1 LFPVPTP
8 TSIEHMYPME
18 QVVEATAA
26 LRSEVASAPF
36 ARTSTGALHELVAQW
51 CTAVDNLEAAGA
63 GLLAAWDAAGGWGLD
78 GARSPAAWLANT
90 AGLDRARVRMAV
102 ARKLADRAPK
112 VLAAVLDGRVSC
124 QHGAIVADSVP
135 EDLVAYFEPVE
146 DQIVEYAAELSA
158 RSFRQVMA
166 HWRSLADNLT
176 DTPPDERRHHQR
188 GLRSYE
194 TYNAMVAAD
203 GLWEPAVGHALF
215 TAVDQV
221 AEQLRR
227 TDEAEANTKAES
239 DPADGS
245 TPGAP
250 DRRRSISQRR
260 ADALALLVEAGAK
273 AFGACDNDPGGPRAR
288 VLVHTPWQVLAA
300 YQATHPSLRRNDQ
313 PCGNC
318 TSVTDGNGGES
329 GSGCEPGCRCD
340 QAAPG
345 NGDTTQGD
353 SGPIG
358 GGPTGGSVRDNQ
370 ELIAAVLA
378 GGWFPMAATLDRL
391 EHPIGGATLEM
402 LLCDSDI
409 ARLVLDAAGVPLD
422 MGRSIRLA
430 NADQRRALA
439 IRDGGCAFPD
449 CGLPARLC
457 DAHHIDP
464 WAPPGHGPTNI
475 DNLVLVC
482 AAHHRRLHRADKK
495 HRWRCRLDPAT
506 RRPQFLR
513 PDGTIH
519 HPTRPDR
526 PDRPKRFDTGAASA
540 PGCGETTGRTSTDC
554 RPASDLDRADR
565 DRVDRNRVD
574 RDRAPTLRV

>member
-1 LFPVPTP
+1 LFPVFIPA
-8 TSIEHMYPME
+8 SIEHMYPMDE
-18 QVVEATAA
+18 VVEATAA
-26 LRSEVASAPF
+26 LRCEVASAPF
-36 ARTSTGALHELVAQW
+36 AQTPTGALHELVAQW
-51 CTAVDNLEAAGA
+51 CAAVDHLEAAGA
-63 GLLAAWDAAGGWGLD
+63 GLLAAWDAAGGWELD
-78 GARSPAAWLANT
+78 GARSPASWLANT
-90 AGLDRARVRMAV
+90 AGLDRARARMAV

-112 VLAAVLDGRVSC
+112 VLAAVLDGKVSA
-124 QHGAIVADSVP
+124 QHAAIVAEVVP

-146 DQIVEYAAELSA
+146 NQIVDYAAELSA

-203 GLWEPAVGHALF
+203 GMWEPAVGHALF
-215 TAVDQV
+215 TAIDQV
-221 AEQLRR
+221 AEELRR
-227 TDEAEANTKAES
+227 TDEAEAQTKGEP

-245 TPGAP
+245 TPAVP

-300 YQATHPSLRRNDQ
+300 YRATHPSHWRDGQTCGDCTDSGGDPDCSCPHQ
-313 PCGNC
+313 PA
-318 TSVTDGNGGES
+318 
-329 GSGCEPGCRCD
+329 
-340 QAAPG
+340 QG
-345 NGDTTQGD
+345 NGDTVPARR
-353 SGPIG
+353 GPVG
-358 GGPTGGSVRDNQ
+358 GHPTGGSVRDNQ

-391 EHPIGGATLEM
+391 EQPIAGASLEM

-409 ARLVLDAAGVPLD
+409 ARLIFDAAGVPLD

-519 HPTRPDR
+519 HPTRPH
-526 PDRPKRFDTGAASA
+526 DTRGVA
-540 PGCGETTGRTSTDC
+540 P
-554 RPASDLDRADR
+554 PLR
-565 DRVDRNRVD
+565 DRSPMV
-574 RDRAPTLRV
+574 RA